1 MTERPAAL
9 AVVNM
14 GMLNSSKSI
23 MGIVCEQMIKGL
35 VRRAAVNFDAHNNQ
49 KKG

>member
-1 MTERPAAL
+1 MTERLTTL
-9 AVVNM
+9 AFVNK
-14 GMLNSSKSI
+14 GMLNSGTSI